1 MHAILWPIVTWL
13 LRQVVLKFLVV
24 AVIYEALVLL
34 VPLAAG
40 LVAPFISTGSLTSLF
55 GALPDSMYFFFY
67 LFRLDVGFPLVISA
81 NIAAFTIR
89 RIPLI
94 G

>member
-1 MHAILWPIVTWL
+1 MQAILWPIVSWL
-13 LRQVVLKFLVV
+13 LRQIVIKFLVL
-24 AVIYEALVLL
+24 AVIYEVHVLL

-40 LVAPFISTGSLTSLF
+40 LVVPFISTSSLTSLF
-55 GALPDSMYFFFY
+55 GALPNSMYFFFY
-67 LFRLDVGFPLVISA
+67 LLRLDVGLPLVISA

-89 RIPLI
+89 RIPFI

>member
-1 MHAILWPIVTWL
+1 VQAILWPIVSWL
-13 LRQVVLKFLVV
+13 LRQIVIKFLVLG
-24 AVIYEALVLL
+24 VIYEALVLL

-40 LVAPFISTGSLTSLF
+40 LVTPFISTSSLTSLF

-89 RIPLI
+89 RIPFI